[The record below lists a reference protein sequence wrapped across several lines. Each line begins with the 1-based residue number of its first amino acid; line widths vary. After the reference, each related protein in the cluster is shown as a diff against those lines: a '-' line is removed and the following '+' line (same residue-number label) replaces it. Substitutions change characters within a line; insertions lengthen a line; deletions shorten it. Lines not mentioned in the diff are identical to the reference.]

1 MGENEDGVKNNPGA
15 SFGCQTK
22 AMGWVPPLMRG
33 DKFQRRALAPSKRVL
48 KCEGSASNKES
59 QYKCYFIGWLQ
70 KDKPTICERI

>member
-33 DKFQRRALAPSKRVL
+33 DKF
-48 KCEGSASNKES
+48 
-59 QYKCYFIGWLQ
+59 
-70 KDKPTICERI
+70 